1 MNSGTELTPVR
12 NEQLAYQHETPRL
25 PAWPHLPQPH
35 RSDTHDG
42 DLRRFI
48 SVLLKH
54 RRGATIFAL
63 STIGAVAL
71 ATFLMKPIYEPEG
84 RIQIDPPGQETFSMQ
99 SNNGPGDSDYV
110 ATEAEKIRT
119 AELSRATIQ
128 ALQLNRDPELVGK
141 ATAQAASADDSSAV
155 GTEAITQFQSHL
167 SVRRNQANRLV
178 GIRFASHD
186 AQLSAR
192 VVNTLMDLFVQSSYQ
207 ARHDAISQSS
217 TWLARQ
223 LDDIRDKFQKSSA
236 AVENFQ
242 KAHGIVETDHD
253 STTLS
258 QAVGELNKQ
267 LADAE
272 SQRMQLEAYLNR
284 TGEEESLPQVASNP
298 VVQGLTQ
305 KRADVSAQLAET
317 QVTYGPNHPNVR
329 KLQNQVEE
337 LDRQLA
343 AERSSLKADL
353 RTTYTAAQRRESML
367 QKQLRDASQQLGQ
380 MEQYTSLKKQ
390 AQADRDLY
398 DSLYAKIKESGIAA
412 ASKSSNIRVVER
424 ASVLD
429 HPTRP
434 RRLLNLLL
442 GTLFGILGGIVLA
455 FVKEG
460 LEDRIQTAE
469 DVRAFTG
476 LSSVI
481 LVPNVAEKGR
491 KKLTLHGT
499 TYTSLKNGGSP
510 RMLLGRPNSPES
522 EAVNALRTFVVRTQ
536 PDTQQRVLMV
546 TSPLPGDGKTT
557 VALNLAASLAKMGR
571 TCLIDADLRRPR
583 IADALRLRRGND
595 FVDLLKG
602 MVTLESVIVR
612 APQIDGLSV
621 IGCWSP
627 THEAGELLSRF
638 PMTELIDRLRVMF
651 DYVLLDTPPLL
662 PYSEGR
668 ALSTVVDGIILVGR
682 AANTPRMAMTRTVEL
697 LNEIRSAPI
706 CTVVLNGVDF
716 RSPQYR
722 YYSY

>member
-1 MNSGTELTPVR
+1 MNSGTELTTVQS
-12 NEQLAYQHETPRL
+12 EHLAYQQQPPRL
-25 PAWPHLPQPH
+25 PAWPQTRPPH
-35 RSDTHDG
+35 RSDSHDS

-48 SVLLKH
+48 SILLKH
-54 RRGATIFAL
+54 RRAATIFAL
-63 STIGAVAL
+63 STIGAVTL
-71 ATFLMKPIYEPEG
+71 ATFLMRPVYEPEG

-119 AELSRATIQ
+119 AELARATIQ
-128 ALQLNRDPELVGK
+128 ALQLDRDPELVGK
-141 ATAQAASADDSSAV
+141 ATAQAASQDDSSTV
-155 GTEAITQFQSHL
+155 GTQAITEFESHL
-167 SVRRNQANRLV
+167 SIRRNQANRLV

-217 TWLARQ
+217 AWLARQ
-223 LDDIRDKFQKSSA
+223 LDDIRDKFEKSSQ
-236 AVENFQ
+236 AVEDFR

-284 TGEEESLPQVASNP
+284 NAGEESLPQVDSNP
-298 VVQGLTQ
+298 VVQALTQ
-305 KRADVSAQLAET
+305 KRADISAQLAET
-317 QVTYGPNHPNVR
+317 QVIYGPNHPNVR
-329 KLQNQVEE
+329 KLQNQMEE

-343 AERSSLKADL
+343 AQRSSLKADL
-353 RTTYTAAQRRESML
+353 RTTYTAAQGRESML
-367 QKQLRDASQQLGQ
+367 QKQLRDASLQLGQ
-380 MEQYTSLKKQ
+380 MEQYSGLKKQ

-442 GTLFGILGGIVLA
+442 GTLFGLLGGVVLA

-469 DVRAFTG
+469 DVRTFTG
-476 LSSVI
+476 LTSVI
-481 LVPNVAEKGR
+481 LVPNVADTGR
-491 KKLTLHGT
+491 KKLTLRGSTH
-499 TYTSLKNGGSP
+499 TSLKNGSP
-510 RMLLGRPNSPES
+510 RILLGRPNSPES

-536 PDTQQRVLMV
+536 PEEQQRVLMV

-583 IADALRLRRGND
+583 IADALRLRQGND

-602 MVTLESVIVR
+602 MVTLESVIVGV
-612 APQIDGLSV
+612 PQIEGLSV

-638 PMTELIDRLRVMF
+638 PMTELIDRLRAMF
-651 DYVLLDTPPLL
+651 DFVLLDTPPLL
-662 PYSEGR
+662 PYAEGR

-682 AANTPRMAMTRTVEL
+682 AANTPRIAMTRTVEL

-706 CTVVLNGVDF
+706 RTVVLNGVDF

>member
-1 MNSGTELTPVR
+1 
-12 NEQLAYQHETPRL
+12 
-25 PAWPHLPQPH
+25 
-35 RSDTHDG
+35 
-42 DLRRFI
+42 
-48 SVLLKH
+48 LLKH
-54 RRGATIFAL
+54 RRAATIFAL
-63 STIGAVAL
+63 STIGAVTL
-71 ATFLMKPIYEPEG
+71 ATFLMRPVYEPEG

-119 AELSRATIQ
+119 AELARATIR
-128 ALQLNRDPELVGK
+128 ALQLDRDPELVGK
-141 ATAQAASADDSSAV
+141 ATAQAASLVESSPV
-155 GTEAITQFQSHL
+155 GTEAITEFESHL

-186 AQLSAR
+186 AQQSAR
-192 VVNTLMDLFVQSSYQ
+192 IVNTLMDLFVKSSYQ

-217 TWLARQ
+217 AWLARQ
-223 LDDIRDKFQKSSA
+223 LDEIRDKFEKSSQ
-236 AVENFQ
+236 AVEDFR
-242 KAHGIVETDHD
+242 KTHGIVETDHD

-258 QAVGELNKQ
+258 QAVGEPNQQ

-272 SQRMQLEAYLNR
+272 PQRMQLESDLNR
-284 TGEEESLPQVASNP
+284 TGDEESLPQVTSNP
-298 VVQGLTQ
+298 VVQALTQ

-317 QVTYGPNHPNVR
+317 QVIYGPNHPNVR
-329 KLQNQVEE
+329 KLQNQVQE

-343 AERSSLKADL
+343 TQRSSLKSDL
-353 RTTYTAAQRRESML
+353 RTTYTTAQTCESML
-367 QKQLRDASQQLGQ
+367 QEQLRDAGQQLGQ

-429 HPTRP
+429 NPTRP

-442 GTLFGILGGIVLA
+442 GTLFGLLGGIVLA
-455 FVKEG
+455 FIREG

-469 DVRAFTG
+469 DVRTFTG

-481 LVPNVAEKGR
+481 LVPNVADAGR
-491 KKLTLHGT
+491 KKLTRGT
-499 TYTSLKNGGSP
+499 TYTSFKNGSP
-510 RMLLGRPNSPES
+510 RILLGRPNSPAS

-536 PDTQQRVLMV
+536 PEEQQRVLMV

-602 MVTLESVIVR
+602 RVTLESVIVR
-612 APQIDGLSV
+612 APQIEGLYV

-638 PMTELIDRLRVMF
+638 PMTKLIDRLRAMF
-651 DYVLLDTPPLL
+651 DFVLLDTPSLL
-662 PYSEGR
+662 PYAEGR
-668 ALSTVVDGIILVGR
+668 ALSSVVDGIILVGR
-682 AANTPRMAMTRTVEL
+682 VANTPRMAMTRTVEL
-697 LNEIRSAPI
+697 LNELRSAPI
-706 CTVVLNGVDF
+706 RTVVLNGVDF